1 MKPVLTWLVRV
12 KLLMKSSYCSFPEK
26 DVRLMEPL
34 KMTPPFRSRSTDE
47 SVFSWSLLSP
57 SVVFFFF
64 FFLVVVFLFCFCF
77 FFLSLTG
84 LFL

>member
-57 SVVFFFF
+57 SVVFFF
-64 FFLVVVFLFCFCF
+64 LVVVFLFLF
-77 FFLSLTG
+77 FFVFLSLTG